1 MALQSTDL
9 FVVQS
14 QTDKELY
21 KISVNDLAAKIEGG
35 SGVNFRGAVD
45 LNQPRAGQIDP
56 NPSINGDMY
65 IVESDT
71 ASINADWTMADG
83 VTAAS
88 KDDRVIYDAD
98 ASNYILITGGAG
110 SGGTLVG
117 IVGTDPIQVDDS
129 ADPTQP
135 VISIDEATTTD
146 TGVVSRLA
154 TAADVVASNNTAP
167 TDAVVTADL
176 LNATNK
182 LVNDLTLA
190 PGGVLSV
197 GTDNVNS
204 NDALSISPNTGAVK
218 IEINTASDTDFG
230 VTGLADAAAIAAGTS
245 GPANVVDAS
254 HLKAVSD
261 SIPTTDDFGVMT
273 IAEGGTDIVTGA
285 LDIQNVAGDVTIGVN
300 SSTFVPADFDS
311 LPDISTA
318 P

>member
-14 QTDKELY
+14 QANKELY

-35 SGVNFRGAVD
+35 SGVNFRGSVD
-45 LNQPRAGQIDP
+45 LNQPRVGQIDP

-65 IVESDT
+65 IVESD
-71 ASINADWTMADG
+71 AVAINADWTMADS
-83 VTAAS
+83 VTSAS
-88 KDDRVIYDAD
+88 KDDRVVYDAD
-98 ASNYILITGGAG
+98 DGNYILITGGAG

-117 IVGTDPIQVDDS
+117 IVGTDPIQVDDAS
-129 ADPTQP
+129 DATIP
-135 VISIDEATTTD
+135 VISVDEASTTD
-146 TGVVSRLA
+146 TGVVKRLA
-154 TAADVVASNNTAP
+154 TAADVVATNNLSP
-167 TDAVVTADL
+167 VDAVVTADL

-197 GTDNVNS
+197 GTDDINTN
-204 NDALSISPNTGAVK
+204 NALTINPTTGAVK
-218 IEINTASDTDFG
+218 IEINTASDTTFG
-230 VTGLADAAAIAAGTS
+230 VTGLADDGAITAGTA

-254 HLKAVSD
+254 HLKVVSD
-261 SIPTTDDFGVMT
+261 SIPTTGDFGIMSIT
-273 IAEGGTDIVTGA
+273 EGGADTVAGA
-285 LDIQNVAGDVTIGVN
+285 LNIQNTLGDVTIGVDD
-300 SSTFVPADFDS
+300 STFVPADFDS

>member
-14 QTDKELY
+14 QSNKELY

-45 LNQPRAGQIDP
+45 LNQPRVGQIDP

-65 IVESDT
+65 IVESD
-71 ASINADWTMADG
+71 AVAINADWTMADS
-83 VTAAS
+83 VTSAS
-88 KDDRVIYDAD
+88 KDDRIIYDAD
-98 ASNYILITGGAG
+98 DGNYILITGGAG
-110 SGGTLVG
+110 SGGTLVE
-117 IVGTDPIQVDDS
+117 IIGTDPIQVDDG
-129 ADPTQP
+129 ADATRP
-135 VISIDEATTTD
+135 VISIDEASTTES
-146 TGVVSRLA
+146 GAVKRLA
-154 TAADVVASNNTAP
+154 TAADVTASNDAAP
-167 TDAVVTADL
+167 SDAVVTADL

-197 GTDNVNS
+197 GSDDVNS
-204 NDALSISPNTGAVK
+204 NDALTINPTTGAVK
-218 IEINTASDTDFG
+218 IEINTASDSTFG
-230 VTGLADAAAIAAGTS
+230 VTGLADAAAISAGTA

-261 SIPTTDDFGVMT
+261 SIPTTGDFGIMSIT
-273 IAEGGTDIVTGA
+273 EGGADTVAGA
-285 LDIQNVAGDVTIGVN
+285 LNIQNTSGDVTIGVDD
-300 SSTFVPADFDS
+300 STFVPADFDS